1 LLRAGSHIVVSSG
14 NASLSSDTALLTQQ
28 YAVCR
33 YVQAIQ
39 AGTWVPVKFNGQM
52 FTANLVRAGS
62 PRRPLRLLG
71 PPMPTHRECV
81 RAQPPETKTS
91 GPTARDWG
99 ANSWWQNTVMAMLSR
114 SVCCPSR

>member
-1 LLRAGSHIVVSSG
+1 MVSSG

-52 FTANLVRAGS
+52 FTANL
-62 PRRPLRLLG
+62 
-71 PPMPTHRECV
+71 
-81 RAQPPETKTS
+81 PPETKSS

-99 ANSWWQNTVMAMLSR
+99 ANSWWQNTVKGDAFSICLLR
-114 SVCCPSR
+114 HLANPGHHHFCAAADLLEHGAGCGL

>member
-1 LLRAGSHIVVSSG
+1 MVSSG

-52 FTANLVRAGS
+52 FTANL
-62 PRRPLRLLG
+62 
-71 PPMPTHRECV
+71 
-81 RAQPPETKTS
+81 PPETKSS
-91 GPTARDWG
+91 GPTGKIFDR
-99 ANSWWQNTVMAMLSR
+99 NSRRFSTICR
-114 SVCCPSR
+114 